1 MNFLRS
7 TEHASILRAYLKAC
21 YPGKK
26 ISVRKGSHYYSIYV
40 TVPNSIV
47 EEVRQLMQ
55 AWRTTWTGV
64 LDDRHNN
71 DMYMTQDAQGRKCIV
86 NQMDVID
93 FDNAER
99 VNCVI
104 DYIIVQGDSLW

>member
-1 MNFLRS
+1 MNYVGS
-7 TEHASILRAYLKAC
+7 TEHASVLRAYLKAY

-26 ISVRKGSHYYSIYV
+26 ISVKKGSYYAIHV

-47 EEVRQLMQ
+47 AEVRQLMQ
-55 AWRTTWTGV
+55 AWRTTWTGM

-71 DMYMTQDAQGRKCIV
+71 DMYLTQDTRGRKCIV
-86 NQMDVID
+86 NQMGVSD

-99 VNCVI
+99 VNCAV
-104 DYIIVQGDSLW
+104 DYIIVQGGTSW

>member
-1 MNFLRS
+1 MNYVGS
-7 TEHASILRAYLKAC
+7 TEHASVLRAYLKAY

-26 ISVRKGSHYYSIYV
+26 ISVKKGSYYAIHV

-47 EEVRQLMQ
+47 AEVRQLMQ
-55 AWRTTWTGV
+55 AWRTTWMGV

-71 DMYMTQDAQGRKCIV
+71 DMYKTQDAQGRKCIV
-86 NQMDVID
+86 NQMGVID